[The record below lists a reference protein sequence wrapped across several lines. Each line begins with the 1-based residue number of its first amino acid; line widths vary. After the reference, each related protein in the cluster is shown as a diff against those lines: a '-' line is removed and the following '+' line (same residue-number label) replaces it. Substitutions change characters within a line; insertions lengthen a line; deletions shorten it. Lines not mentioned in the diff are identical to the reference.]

1 MTLRNTVLATIG
13 ATWGVMQMGCGTE
26 PTRSQCEAVCDW
38 AVSCHAA
45 DRDLDQAALL
55 DECLAATR
63 AVDDSCGKAENGELN
78 IASLNLLNPC
88 ITAVDS
94 NADAGECGAFTG
106 SIDEIKT
113 SIPPA
118 QCAGT
123 GNDAVAVFEAAKDA
137 TNESGEELCN
147 RMTDTLCN
155 RTTECILGDFNNEIP
170 QEVIDVMGGTPEELC
185 GQRLNPVFT
194 ESCVANGLYEA
205 ETSIT
210 DANPN
215 RQSARECLDT
225 LDATECGD
233 LFAGDLDPLCA
244 GIFSNPEDLLAVAN
258 ALLSLSDEFADAA
271 ASVP

>member
-1 MTLRNTVLATIG
+1 MTLRNTVLMMGCASLGIG
-13 ATWGVMQMGCGTE
+13 LAGCGTE

-38 AVSCHAA
+38 AVSCHVA
-45 DRDLDQAALL
+45 DRDVDQATLL

-78 IASLNLLNPC
+78 IASLNLLTPC

-106 SIDEIKT
+106 SLDEIKT

-137 TNESGEELCN
+137 TNESGEELCQ
-147 RMTDTLCN
+147 RMTNTLCD
-155 RTTECILGDFNNEIP
+155 RATECILGDFNDEIP
-170 QEVIDVMGGTPEELC
+170 QEVIDLVGGTPEELC
-185 GQRLNPVFT
+185 VQRLDPVFT
-194 ESCVANGLYEA
+194 TSCIDNGLYEA

-210 DANPN
+210 DANLN

-225 LDATECGD
+225 LGETECAD
-233 LFAGDLDPLCA
+233 LFAGNLNPLCA
-244 GIFSNPEDLLAVAN
+244 GTFSNPEDALAVAQ
-258 ALLSLSDEFADAA
+258 ALLSLSDEFAAA
-271 ASVP
+271 ASSIP